1 MRHDSETETGGD
13 PTPRSRQRPPRWE
26 RPIPRPI
33 NVSAERLWAVSLR
46 YLQRFS
52 ASVEM
57 LRRVL
62 DRRLRPAIAAE
73 LISPAEAE
81 ARREAVLQR
90 ASALGYL
97 DDQRFTEGRVAAL
110 LRQGKSPRVIAETLR
125 AKGIAPASVAAVL
138 AATASE
144 TEEDLALTAARAFAR
159 RRRLGPYRAKASDDP
174 RQAEKDMA
182 TLLRAGHAYSVSKQI
197 LNYYKENNSFPMEN
211 DIITD

>member
-1 MRHDSETETGGD
+1 M
-13 PTPRSRQRPPRWE
+13 
-26 RPIPRPI
+26 

-62 DRRLRPAIAAE
+62 DRRLHPALAAE

-90 ASALGYL
+90 AAALGYL

-110 LRQGKSPRVIAETLR
+110 LRQGKSPRVIVETLR
-125 AKGIAPASVAAVL
+125 AKGIAPASVTAVL
-138 AATASE
+138 AVTASE
-144 TEEDLALTAARAFAR
+144 AEEDIALTAARAFAR
-159 RRRLGPYRAKASDDP
+159 RRRLGPYRTKASDDP
-174 RQAEKDMA
+174 RQHDKDLA
-182 TLLRAGHAYSVSKQI
+182 TLLRAGHGFGISKQV
-197 LNYYKENNSFPMEN
+197 LNYYKDNEDYLTEN
-211 DIITD
+211 DMDTD

>member
-1 MRHDSETETGGD
+1 MRDDSETETGGD
-13 PTPRSRQRPPRWE
+13 PTPRSRQRPPRRE
-26 RPIPRPI
+26 RPI

-62 DRRLRPAIAAE
+62 DRRLRPALVAE

-90 ASALGYL
+90 AASLGYL

-110 LRQGKSPRVIAETLR
+110 LRQGKSPRVITETLR

-138 AATASE
+138 TATAADA
-144 TEEDLALTAARAFAR
+144 EEDIALTAARAFTR
-159 RRRLGPYRAKASDDP
+159 RRRLGPYRGKPSADP
-174 RQAEKDMA
+174 RQYEKDIAALM
-182 TLLRAGHAYSVSKQI
+182 RAGH
-197 LNYYKENNSFPMEN
+197 SFATAQKTLTQN
-211 DIITD
+211 QDITIDLGEETVEDY